1 MTPKQCK
8 LNMPPINAVDEAL
21 ATRERLGRDLEEAE
35 RKAHKNLALYK
46 FMNFGYWAAI
56 WTHLNRVGN
65 FHRRNPFSAYVKLA
79 TKKGGEFDTKTKLVA
94 KAEEVSGPTE

>member
-1 MTPKQCK
+1 MKQCK
-8 LNMPPINAVDEAL
+8 LPMPELNPVNEAI
-21 ATRERLGRDLEEAE
+21 ATRERMEQDLEEAE

-65 FHRRNPFSAYVKLA
+65 FHRRNPFSDYVKLA
-79 TKKGGEFDTKTKLVA
+79 TKKGGEGDTKTKLVG
-94 KAEEVSGPTE
+94 KTKEVSEP